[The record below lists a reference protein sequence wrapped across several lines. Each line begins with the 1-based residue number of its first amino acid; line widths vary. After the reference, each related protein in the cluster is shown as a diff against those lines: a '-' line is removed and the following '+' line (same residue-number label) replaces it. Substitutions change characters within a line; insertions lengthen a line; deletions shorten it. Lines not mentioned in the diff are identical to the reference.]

1 MVSQETL
8 LSILP
13 FVDDPKEE
21 LKRINKEKQENMQ
34 QALKY
39 GPAALDQ
46 DKPDG
51 DDDVDNDE

>member
-1 MVSQETL
+1 MNIYFFSISIYRFNQTSQ
-8 LSILP
+8 
-13 FVDDPKEE
+13 
-21 LKRINKEKQENMQ
+21 NKEKQENMQ

-51 DDDVDNDE
+51 DEDGDAE

>member
-13 FVDDPKEE
+13 FIDDPQEE
-21 LKRINKEKQENMQ
+21 SKRIRKEKRENMQ

-51 DDDVDNDE
+51 DEDGDAK

>member
-1 MVSQETL
+1 M
-8 LSILP
+8 P
-13 FVDDPKEE
+13 FVNDPQEE
-21 LKRINKEKQENMQ
+21 IKRINKEKQENMQ

-51 DDDVDNDE
+51 DEDGDAE

>member
-1 MVSQETL
+1 MVSKETL

-13 FVDDPKEE
+13 FVDDPQEE
-21 LKRINKEKQENMQ
+21 IKRISKEKREDMQ

-51 DDDVDNDE
+51 DEDGDAE